1 MVEFRPHRQRG
12 IVLPVA
18 LVLLVVVSFAG
29 LFAAR
34 NSASF
39 EQFSN
44 NLRTVNVARHA
55 AELGLRYCEQAVIDL
70 TDDDSAT
77 YTKAITDRILSPATP
92 ESDIT
97 QGQWNSLSNWADGSA
112 NLITVP
118 VTYNANVNAS
128 VQLTNAPTCMAEL
141 LSDDRFVVTA
151 RGLSNDARVD
161 GDGRLTNGSEVWLQS
176 VLKAGS
182 PLTSSTGGI
191 Q

>member
-1 MVEFRPHRQRG
+1 MVEFRSSPQRG

-44 NLRTVNVARHA
+44 NLRTTNVARHA
-55 AELGLRYCEQAVIDL
+55 AELGLRYCEQVVIDL
-70 TDDDSAT
+70 TDNDSAT
-77 YTKAITDRILSPATP
+77 YTTAVTARVLLPATP
-92 ESDIT
+92 PSDVT
-97 QGQWNSLSNWADGSA
+97 QGQWNQLGNWAAGGA
-112 NLITVP
+112 NLIAVP
-118 VTYNANVNAS
+118 VGYDTSVNSS
-128 VQLTNAPTCMAEL
+128 VRLTIAPTCMAEL
-141 LSDDRFVVTA
+141 ISDDRFVVTA

-161 GDGRLTNGSEVWLQS
+161 GNGRLTNGSEVWLQS
-176 VLKAGS
+176 ILKAGA
-182 PLTSSTGGI
+182 PLTSNTGGI